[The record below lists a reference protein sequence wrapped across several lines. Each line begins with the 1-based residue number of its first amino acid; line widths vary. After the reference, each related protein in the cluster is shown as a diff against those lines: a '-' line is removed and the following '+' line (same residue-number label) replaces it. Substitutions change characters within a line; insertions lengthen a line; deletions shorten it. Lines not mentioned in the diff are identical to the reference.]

1 MDVGVN
7 YLYRY
12 AALIVLAD
20 YIIERRQ
27 NETEEEEFDVW
38 LKAHRE
44 ITTLL
49 SRRNL
54 D

>member
-1 MDVGVN
+1 MDIGVN

-12 AALIVLAD
+12 GTLIVLAN
-20 YIIERRQ
+20 YLIERRQ
-27 NETEEEEFDVW
+27 NENQEEDFAVW
-38 LKAHRE
+38 LKTHRE

-49 SRRNL
+49 GRRNL